1 VARGL
6 SRHNVSAIPQA
17 IGDAL
22 REARMRQKIDITEIE
37 AKTKIRAKYLRAME
51 NEEFDL
57 LPGSTFAKSFLRTY
71 ADALG
76 LDAHRLVE
84 EYRSQYEPRDE
95 GDLPPLSAQ
104 GRRPGRDRRY
114 ERRPPG
120 RGFAIVALVLVAII
134 VLVVIG
140 LASNG
145 GNSGKKT
152 PTTASDRGTATKR
165 HHKRR
170 HHRAATVPKRV
181 TVRITPTVPT
191 YLCVD
196 RGAGKPP
203 IYQGITAQTQ
213 SFRGRHI
220 RVNLGK
226 TSVTLT
232 ANGKRVPL
240 TVGPNPAGIDF
251 TPRTHKDIPVGQRP
265 CA

>member
-1 VARGL
+1 MA
-6 SRHNVSAIPQA
+6 QA

-95 GDLPPLSAQ
+95 GDLPPLAGQSSH
-104 GRRPGRDRRY
+104 RPGRERRH

-120 RGFAIVALVLVAII
+120 RGAALVAVILVALI
-134 VLVVIG
+134 VLLVIG

-145 GNSGKKT
+145 GGSNTPGTAPKQASKPKKPHRSHRSRRATVT
-152 PTTASDRGTATKR
+152 PT
-165 HHKRR
+165 
-170 HHRAATVPKRV
+170 RV
-181 TVRITPTVPT
+181 SLRITPTVPT
-191 YLCVD
+191 YICVD
-196 RGAGKPP
+196 TGSGTTPV
-203 IYQGITAQTQ
+203 YQGITAQTQ
-213 SFRGRHI
+213 TFHGRHLRI
-220 RVNLGK
+220 NLGK
-226 TSVTLT
+226 TSVTVS
-232 ANGKRVPL
+232 ANGKRVPIAP
-240 TVGPNPAGIDF
+240 GPNPAGIDF
-251 TPRTHKDIPVGQRP
+251 TPGQHKDIPVGKRP

>member
-1 VARGL
+1 M
-6 SRHNVSAIPQA
+6 PQA
-17 IGDAL
+17 IGDTL

-84 EYRSQYEPRDE
+84 QYRAQYELRDE
-95 GDLPPLSAQ
+95 GDLPPLAGQAS
-104 GRRPGRDRRY
+104 RRPGRDRRY

-120 RGFAIVALVLVAII
+120 RGAAILAVALIAII
-134 VLVVIG
+134 VLAVIG
-140 LASNG
+140 LVSNNG
-145 GNSGKKT
+145 GGSSSTGTVTNQASKPKK
-152 PTTASDRGTATKR
+152 
-165 HHKRR
+165 
-170 HHRAATVPKRV
+170 HHRSGRSQTRAAVPRRV
-181 TVRITPTVPT
+181 SLRITPSVAT
-191 YLCVD
+191 YMCVD
-196 RGAGKPP
+196 RGLGTTP
-203 IYQGITAQTQ
+203 IYEGITADPQT
-213 SFRGRHI
+213 FRGRHL

-232 ANGKRVPL
+232 ANGKRVPIAP
-240 TVGPNPAGIDF
+240 GPNPAGLDF
-251 TPRTHKDIPVGQRP
+251 TPGRHKDIPVGQRP